1 MFQDQAKQQKTAEE
15 EQAAIIAKQ
24 KAENEMLKA
33 QANQQKAE
41 NEILKAKAAKCKC
54 EAFGKVKQMPQM
66 PAKSFI
72 KSTKIVGTHVNV
84 KITGTMN
91 IPSKKTLDEKSVQ
104 ELSKLKLQ

>member
-54 EAFGKVKQMPQM
+54 EAFGKVKQMP
-66 PAKSFI
+66 AKSLI
-72 KSTKIVGTHVNV
+72 RSTKIIGTNA

-91 IPSKKTLDEKSVQ
+91 IPSEKTLDEKSVQ